1 MPISKA
7 ISSCSKHMERDHTMT
22 NGSIPA
28 KKINVLIIDDSALIR
43 AILTEVI
50 NSYPDL
56 YVAGAASNPLQARE
70 MIKTLNPDVL
80 TLDVEMPQMDGLT
93 FLDKLMRLH
102 PMPVLMISSLTERGS
117 EAALRALELGA
128 VDFLPKPKMGIADGL
143 REYAD
148 TIAEKIRVAYLARG
162 KFRIPVSTA
171 SRETLPALGSRLGT
185 TEKIIAVGA
194 STGGTEA
201 IKEFLIRLPA
211 DSPGIVIAQHMPE
224 AFTKS
229 FAARLDSLCKIS
241 VSEAQGNERILPG
254 HAYIAPGH
262 SHLLLKRSGANYMTE
277 LSQSPPVNHHRPSV
291 EVLFRSVAQNA
302 GKNVI
307 GVMLTGMGKDG
318 AIGMLEMRQ
327 AGAYNFAQDE
337 ATCVVYGMPR
347 EAVAVGAVDEIAPI
361 QDMAQKV
368 LSRLI
373 SSGGIGSNR
382 V

>member
-1 MPISKA
+1 MA
-7 ISSCSKHMERDHTMT
+7 IVST
-22 NGSIPA
+22 PQ

-50 NSYPDL
+50 NSFSDL
-56 YVAGAASNPLQARE
+56 YVVGAASNPLQARE

-93 FLDKLMRLH
+93 FLDKLMRLR
-102 PMPVLMISSLTERGS
+102 PMPVLMISSLTEKGS

-128 VDFLPKPKMGIADGL
+128 IDFLPKPKMGIADGL
-143 REYAD
+143 REYAE
-148 TIAEKIRVAYLARG
+148 TIAEKIRAAFQAKG
-162 KFRIPVSTA
+162 KFRVHATPTQ
-171 SRETLPALGSRLGT
+171 RESLPALGTRIGS

-211 DSPGIVIAQHMPE
+211 DAPGIVIAQHMPE

-229 FAARLDSLCKIS
+229 FAARLDSLCKITVVES
-241 VSEAQGNERILPG
+241 QGGERVLPG

-277 LSQSPPVNHHRPSV
+277 LSQAAPVNHHRPSV

-347 EAVAVGAVDEIAPI
+347 EAVQVGAVDEVVPI

-368 LSRLI
+368 LQRLI
-373 SSGGIGSNR
+373 NTGGMGNR

>member
-1 MPISKA
+1 MPSL
-7 ISSCSKHMERDHTMT
+7 T
-22 NGSIPA
+22 IPP

-43 AILTEVI
+43 AILTEII
-50 NSYPDL
+50 NSYDDM
-56 YVAGAASNPLQARE
+56 YAVGAASNPIQARE

-93 FLDKLMRLH
+93 FLDKLMRLR

-128 VDFLPKPKMGIADGL
+128 VDFLPKPKMGISDGM
-143 REYAD
+143 REYSEI
-148 TIAEKIRVAYLARG
+148 IAEKIRVAFQARG
-162 KFRIPVSTA
+162 KFRVPITA
-171 SRETLPALGSRLGT
+171 AKRESLPSLGFRIGS

-211 DSPGIVIAQHMPE
+211 DAPGIVIAQHMPE

-229 FAARLDSLCKIS
+229 FAARLDSLCKIT
-241 VSEAQGNERILPG
+241 VKEAEGNERILPG

-277 LSQSPPVNHHRPSV
+277 LSQAPAVNHHRPSV

-318 AIGMLEMRQ
+318 AVGMLEMRQ

-337 ATCVVYGMPR
+337 ATCVVFGMPR
-347 EAVAVGAVDEIAPI
+347 EAIAVGAVDEIVPI

-368 LSRLI
+368 LQRLI
-373 SSGGIGSNR
+373 NTGGMSNR

>member
-1 MPISKA
+1 MPVS
-7 ISSCSKHMERDHTMT
+7 T
-22 NGSIPA
+22 IPP

-43 AILTEVI
+43 AILTEII
-50 NSYPDL
+50 NSNDDMY
-56 YVAGAASNPLQARE
+56 AIGAASNPLQARE

-93 FLDKLMRLH
+93 FLDKLMRLR

-128 VDFLPKPKMGIADGL
+128 VDFLPKPKMGISDGM
-143 REYAD
+143 REYSEI
-148 TIAEKIRVAYLARG
+148 IAEKIRVAFQARG
-162 KFRIPVSTA
+162 KFRVPIVPA
-171 SRETLPALGSRLGT
+171 KRESLPSLGFRIGS

-211 DSPGIVIAQHMPE
+211 DAPGIVIAQHMPE

-229 FAARLDSLCKIS
+229 FAARLDSLCKIT
-241 VSEAQGNERILPG
+241 VKEAEGNERILPG

-277 LSQSPPVNHHRPSV
+277 LSQAPPVNHHRPSV

-318 AIGMLEMRQ
+318 AVGMLEMRQ

-337 ATCVVYGMPR
+337 ATCVVFGMPR
-347 EAVAVGAVDEIAPI
+347 EAIAVGAVDEVVPI

-368 LSRLI
+368 LQRLI
-373 SSGGIGSNR
+373 SSGGMSNR

>member
-1 MPISKA
+1 MTVSVMPA
-7 ISSCSKHMERDHTMT
+7 R
-22 NGSIPA
+22 
-28 KKINVLIIDDSALIR
+28 KINVLIIDDSALIR
-43 AILTEVI
+43 AILTEII
-50 NSYPDL
+50 NSCADMHS
-56 YVAGAASNPLQARE
+56 VGAASNPLQARE
-70 MIKTLNPDVL
+70 MIRTLNPDVL
-80 TLDVEMPQMDGLT
+80 TLDVEMPEMDGLT
-93 FLDKLMRLH
+93 FLDKLMRLR

-128 VDFLPKPKMGIADGL
+128 VDFLPKPKLGISDGM
-143 REYAD
+143 REYAE
-148 TIAEKIRVAYLARG
+148 TITEKIRVAYQARG
-162 KFRIPVSTA
+162 KFHAPVTSQ
-171 SRETLPALGSRLGT
+171 SREVLPSLGGRIGS

-211 DSPGIVIAQHMPE
+211 DAPGIVIAQHMPE

-229 FAARLDSLCKIS
+229 FAARLDGLCKIT
-241 VSEAQGNERILPG
+241 VKEAEGNERVLPG

-277 LSQSPPVNHHRPSV
+277 LSKLPPVNHHRPSV

-318 AIGMLEMRQ
+318 AMGMLEMRQ

-337 ATCVVYGMPR
+337 ASCVVFGMPR
-347 EAVAVGAVDEIAPI
+347 EAIAVGAVDEVVSI

-368 LSRLI
+368 LQRLI
-373 SSGGIGSNR
+373 SSGGTGNR